1 MTAPALPAEVE
12 SLLVDGGRPYVEQSW
27 EVRREAAPVD
37 TRSHLLVVGDPSWSD
52 VGAVHAHLT
61 IAWRDAGQPLVV
73 VFEHGVH
80 PLGAAV
86 RLWLHEHPCGHEL
99 VTYDPSPW
107 RGSLAIRPRA
117 WRVLAFGDGW
127 GVRVTERAG
136 LDVRRVG
143 A

>member
-12 SLLVDGGRPYVEQSW
+12 LLVDGGRPYVEQPW
-27 EVRREAAPVD
+27 EVRREAAPID
-37 TRSHLLVVGDPSWSD
+37 TRSRVLVVGDPQWSD
-52 VGAVHAHLT
+52 VGAVFAHLT
-61 IAWRDAGQPLVV
+61 IAWRDAGQPLIVV
-73 VFEHGVH
+73 LEHGGH

-86 RLWLHEHPCGHEL
+86 QLWLHEHPCGHEL

-107 RGSLAIRPRA
+107 RGTPAIRPRA

-143 A
+143 V